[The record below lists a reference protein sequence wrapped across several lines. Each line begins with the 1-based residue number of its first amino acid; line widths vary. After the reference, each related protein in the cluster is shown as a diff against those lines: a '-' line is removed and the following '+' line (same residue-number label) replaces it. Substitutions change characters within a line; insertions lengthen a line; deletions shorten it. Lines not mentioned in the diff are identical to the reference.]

1 MIRPALPH
9 DRAPSHDLLRGIGN
23 AWRRELLLFCGQ
35 PRQRQEIVREFPLVN
50 AKQISVALSVL
61 WGTGW
66 LGRVED
72 TVRLD
77 PLRPLAVRAL
87 VHQLFDVTSLDE
99 GEPVDDLVDASIT
112 GLCRNSYQ
120 SVLKELADA
129 ELCSTQLMERTG
141 LSQTEVRYACR
152 TWRRV
157 GALSMT
163 RDNSFTVGHRWR
175 RTGVVLPALGGFLN
189 RLEVS

>member
-1 MIRPALPH
+1 VIRPALPH
-9 DRAPSHDLLRGIGN
+9 DQAPEHALLRGIGHG
-23 AWRRELLLFCGQ
+23 WRRALLSFCRD
-35 PRQRQEIVREFPLVN
+35 PRDRSEIDREFRMVDR
-50 AKQISVALSVL
+50 KQISVALSVL
-61 WGTGW
+61 FDTGW
-66 LGRVED
+66 LGHVED

-77 PLRPLAVRAL
+77 PLRPLAVRDL
-87 VHQLFDVTSLDE
+87 VQQLFGVTSLDA

-112 GLCRNSYQ
+112 GLCRNSYR

-129 ELCSTQLMERTG
+129 ELCSTELMARTG
-141 LSQTEVRYACR
+141 LTQTEVRYACR

-163 RDNSFTVGHRWR
+163 RDDSFTVGHRWR